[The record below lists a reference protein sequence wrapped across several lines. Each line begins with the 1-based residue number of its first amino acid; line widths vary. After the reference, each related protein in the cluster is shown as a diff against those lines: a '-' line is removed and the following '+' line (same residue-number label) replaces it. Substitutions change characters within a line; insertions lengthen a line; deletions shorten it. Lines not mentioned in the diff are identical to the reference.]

1 MIKNLLAS
9 ATCFA
14 AAILGLV
21 GDAGAVP
28 VTYKAVLDG
37 PSESPSNASPGTGI
51 AIVVLDS
58 DTNFL
63 SITASFSDLVPTTA
77 AGAPSGTTVAHI
89 HCCTALPGTANV
101 GVAVTPG
108 TLPGF
113 PAGVLS
119 GDYAV
124 EFSPLVVA
132 NFTGAFLGGLSIDEA
147 VDKLEAGIN
156 EGKAYFN
163 IHSTA
168 FPGGEI
174 RGFLAPVPVPATALL
189 LAGGLG
195 ALALVRRKA

>member
-1 MIKNLLAS
+1 MIKNLLAG
-9 ATCFA
+9 ATCLA
-14 AAILGLV
+14 AVMFGLV
-21 GDAGAVP
+21 VDAGAVP

-37 PSESPSNASPGTGI
+37 PSEAPPNASPGTGI

-63 SITASFSDLVPTTA
+63 SIKASFSGLI
-77 AGAPSGTTVAHI
+77 GLTTVAHI
-89 HCCTALPGTANV
+89 HCCTALPGAGTA

-113 PAGVLS
+113 PAGVTS

-124 EFSPLVVA
+124 EFTPLVAA
-132 NFTGAFLGGLSIDEA
+132 NFTAGFLGALTLDEA

-163 IHSTA
+163 IHSSFA
-168 FPGGEI
+168 GGGEI

-189 LAGGLG
+189 LAGGLA
-195 ALALVRRKA
+195 ALGLVRRKA